1 LRVFKNT
8 WFQRFGRKQRIT
20 DAALCRAVARASEGM
35 IDADLGGGLIKQR
48 IARPG
53 GGKSGGYRTLIFFR
67 AGTRAIFA
75 FGFAKNDLDN
85 VGDADLADLKK
96 AARVLLGL
104 AETGIDAL
112 VTAGTLEEVDCG

>member
-1 LRVFKNT
+1 
-8 WFQRFGRKQRIT
+8 
-20 DAALCRAVARASEGM
+20 M

-67 AGTRAIFA
+67 AGTRAILA

>member
-1 LRVFKNT
+1 LRAFKNT

-67 AGTRAIFA
+67 AGTRAILA